1 MLFFKRRQS
10 CIADKATGKKL
21 WYPQTV
27 INGSTAST
35 LHIAEQISELSG
47 ASRGDVFGILRDLGI
62 VMRRELAS
70 GKRIKLDGIGS
81 FRIIAQAKG
90 SGVEKKEDVKASQFN
105 SVRVNFRA
113 ECRYNTVTRERDCTL
128 IAPDLKFAEYG
139 KPVPTGASS
148 NAGGTDTGGDSP
160 QTGGGE
166 QGSGGGGL

>member
-10 CIADKATGKKL
+10 CIAHKATGKKL

-70 GKRIKLDGIGS
+70 GKKIKLDGIGC
-81 FRIIAQAKG
+81 FRLIAQAKG

-139 KPVPTGASS
+139 KPLPAGASS
-148 NAGGTDTGGDSP
+148 NAGDSNS
-160 QTGGGE
+160 QTGGGD

>member
-10 CIADKATGKKL
+10 CIAHKATGKKL

-70 GKRIKLDGIGS
+70 GKKIKLDGIGC
-81 FRIIAQAKG
+81 FRLIAQAKG
-90 SGVEKKEDVKASQFN
+90 SGVEKKEDVKAS
-105 SVRVNFRA
+105 
-113 ECRYNTVTRERDCTL
+113 
-128 IAPDLKFAEYG
+128 
-139 KPVPTGASS
+139 
-148 NAGGTDTGGDSP
+148 
-160 QTGGGE
+160 
-166 QGSGGGGL
+166 

>member
-10 CIADKATGKKL
+10 CIAHKATGKKL

-47 ASRGDVFGILRDLGI
+47 ASPGDVFGILRDLGI

-70 GKRIKLDGIGS
+70 GKKIKLDGIGC
-81 FRIIAQAKG
+81 FRLIAQAKG

-113 ECRYNTVTRERDCTL
+113 
-128 IAPDLKFAEYG
+128 
-139 KPVPTGASS
+139 
-148 NAGGTDTGGDSP
+148 
-160 QTGGGE
+160 
-166 QGSGGGGL
+166 